1 MLSIGE
7 KIVYGSSGVMQIV
20 DIREELVGDTKHEY
34 YVLREVNSS
43 SASQTFVPKANK
55 KLVESMRPLL
65 TKDEVMDII
74 KRIKDIPEV
83 EWQNDNRVRSE
94 HFRSI
99 IESGDREE
107 ILSLIKTVYENGK
120 RRSEEGKKNYLADEN
135 FMRKAEKLLYSEF
148 SVVLG
153 IPENEVQ
160 KFIEENC

>member
-1 MLSIGE
+1 MFSAGE
-7 KIVYGSSGVMQIV
+7 KIVYGSNGVMEIV
-20 DIREELVGDTKHEY
+20 DIREEAIGDVKHEY
-34 YVLREVNSS
+34 YVLRELNSTS
-43 SASQTFVPKANK
+43 SSQTFVPRANK

-83 EWQNDNRVRSE
+83 KWQKDNRVRSE
-94 HFRSI
+94 YFRSI
-99 IESGDREE
+99 IESGDREG
-107 ILSLIKTVYENGK
+107 IVALIKTVYENGK
-120 RRSEEGKKNYLADEN
+120 KRSEEGKKNYLADEN
-135 FMRKAEKLLYSEF
+135 FMRKAERLLYSEF

>member
-20 DIREELVGDTKHEY
+20 DIREELVGDAKHEY
-34 YVLREVNSS
+34 YVLKDLNSS
-43 SASQTFVPKANK
+43 STTKTFVPKANK